1 MTIVI
6 VTILFLC
13 YLLVATESVTKVN
26 RAAIAI
32 FAGTV
37 GWVLYICYGMDF
49 VTHQHGDFYSEWSKV
64 VHYYGSDS
72 VNVKYFIVNNV
83 FLPYVGKAAEVVLFL
98 LATMT
103 IVEVLNNNGCF
114 DFVRQLLRTRSSKK
128 MLWILA
134 IVTFVISAN
143 LDNLTTT
150 VMMLTMMH
158 GIIPSRRQRMIF
170 GSAILIAANCGGAL
184 TVIGNPEGLVL
195 WNKGF
200 VTATDFSMTLL
211 LPCLL
216 AWIVPTFALQEML
229 PERVDTEWIVMPYR
243 GDDTRLNVWQR
254 LLMLFVGIGGL
265 WFIPTFHSITKL
277 SPFLGALC
285 VLSVLWIVNEIFNR
299 KLMNMDSMVGRRTP
313 QVFQYG
319 VIQMILFVLGIML
332 AVGVVNETGAF
343 KSLWAFLGE
352 DFAKNVWISGS
363 VAGLMSCVLD
373 NFVAAMTFIT
383 IPQTRNLEGLS
394 DVTILTSGVMANFH
408 QGGAYWKVIAY
419 MVMLGGNVLCIGSIS
434 GLALMKMERMH
445 IGWYFR
451 NVGWKALVG
460 GIAGMAALWA
470 MITFGN

>member
-1 MTIVI
+1 MTVVI
-6 VTILFLC
+6 VTILILC

-37 GWVLYICYGMDF
+37 GWVLYICYGTDF
-49 VTHQHGDFYSEWSKV
+49 VTRQYGDLFSAWQEVMHLHGNNSA
-64 VHYYGSDS
+64 
-72 VNVKYFIVNNV
+72 NVKYFIVNTV
-83 FLPYVGKAAEVVLFL
+83 FLPYVGKAAEIVLFL

-114 DFVRQLLRTRSSKK
+114 DFIRQLLRTRNSKK
-128 MLWILA
+128 MLWMLGI
-134 IVTFVISAN
+134 ITFVISAN

-184 TVIGNPEGLVL
+184 TVIGNPEGLIL
-195 WNKGF
+195 WNSGY

-211 LPCLL
+211 VPCLL
-216 AWIVPTFALQEML
+216 AWAIPTYALQEML
-229 PERVDTEWIVMPYR
+229 PERVETDWIVMPYR

-265 WFIPTFHSITKL
+265 WFIPTFHNITQL

-285 VLSVLWIVNEIFNR
+285 VLAVLWIVNEIFNR

-319 VIQMILFVLGIML
+319 VIQMILFVLGFML
-332 AVGVVNETGAF
+332 AVGVVNETGVF
-343 KSLWAFLGE
+343 RKLLCFLGN
-352 DFAKNVWISGS
+352 DVLKNVWISGTA
-363 VAGLMSCVLD
+363 AGLISCALD

-383 IPQTRNLEGLS
+383 IPQNTNLDPAIMSSEVVENFRHG
-394 DVTILTSGVMANFH
+394 GV
-408 QGGAYWKVIAY
+408 YWKVIAY
-419 MVMLGGNVLCIGSIS
+419 MVMMGGNILCIGTIS

-445 IGWYFR
+445 MGWYFR

-460 GIAGMAALWA
+460 GIAGMVALWV
-470 MITFGN
+470 MITFFN